1 MSQPNLSGARV
12 LIAGAK
18 GYAGSI
24 LRSVLNACGIL
35 RVDIVEDPRRALDLL
50 CLEAFDA
57 VFIEDELAVDD
68 VPFAIAARR
77 NPALRNPLIPI
88 FAVYSGAR
96 RRDIEKSRD
105 LGINDVIARPI
116 SPKTVSEKLWA
127 AMRSPRPFIAGASFF
142 GPDRRSKLRAGAPH
156 FAGERR
162 ILVPKKTK
170 IQPLDI

>member
-1 MSQPNLSGARV
+1 MSQPDLSGARV

-57 VFIEDELAVDD
+57 VFIEDELALDG

-77 NPALRNPLIPI
+77 NPTLRNPLIPI

-96 RRDIEKSRD
+96 RRDVEKSRD

-116 SPKTVSEKLWA
+116 SPKTISEKLWA
-127 AMRSPRPFIAGASFF
+127 AMRTPRPFIAGASFF
-142 GPDRRSKLRAGAPH
+142 GPDRRSKSRTDTPLLR
-156 FAGERR
+156 EDRR
-162 ILVPKKTK
+162 KRKPQKAKLQV
-170 IQPLDI
+170 LEV